1 MKNLLLC
8 LFFILCAGN
17 LYGVN
22 SNLLNRNI
30 LQVGSANYSQRDVE
44 LFILCK
50 SVVQGSKDELPSQ
63 KIWTKWLLEYK
74 RSMLFYTVVNDES
87 QFYGSFQPSSQLMEV
102 RRNDF
107 YKKLSSYKKIKRY
120 MRQMKWD
127 SEDITEV
134 LVQLEVLKLYL
145 TRKNL
150 VDEKTFKFSKLEQ
163 YLNSKWYKEATF
175 SKVYR
180 FYEGSE
186 KYIKLNEAI

>member
-1 MKNLLLC
+1 
-8 LFFILCAGN
+8 
-17 LYGVN
+17 
-22 SNLLNRNI
+22 
-30 LQVGSANYSQRDVE
+30 
-44 LFILCK
+44 
-50 SVVQGSKDELPSQ
+50 
-63 KIWTKWLLEYK
+63 
-74 RSMLFYTVVNDES
+74 
-87 QFYGSFQPSSQLMEV
+87 MEV